1 MFRPMYWFGVGGSVS
16 LVPSLS
22 LAYNPVYSNHD
33 KTVTMSSRAGNSLM
47 ARP

>member
-1 MFRPMYWFGVGGSVS
+1 MYWFGVGGSVS

-33 KTVTMSSRAGNSLM
+33 KTVTMSSRVEIL
-47 ARP
+47 